1 MTERER
7 LVEIIMNG
15 CKPLI
20 SPTQAGRAADALL
33 ANGVIVLPRKVG
45 QPVWIVYT
53 PRWPADPADKG
64 KWFVEKDGVQR
75 VLIGTKG
82 FSIETWNMGTYAE
95 TKLGETLF
103 LTEEEAL
110 AAWAAKNNK
119 QQEE

>member
-7 LVEIIMNG
+7 IIEIIMNG

-20 SPTQAGRAADALL
+20 SPTQAGKAADALL
-33 ANGVIVLPRKVG
+33 ANGVTVLPRKIG

-53 PRWPADPADKG
+53 PKWPADPADKG
-64 KWFVEKDGVQR
+64 KWFMGKDGVQR
-75 VLIGTKG
+75 ILIGTKG